1 MTGDAFRTLAL
12 SLEGVEE
19 HAHMGHPDFRV
30 NGRIFA
36 SLQADERR
44 ATVMITPDEQA
55 ALLAQAPDVFVP
67 AAGAWGRQGCTTI
80 DLARADR
87 ALVRGALVLAWEHKA
102 AAPPPRPRAGAARP
116 TSNAR
121 DAGPHRLR
129 RRPSSSG

>member
-1 MTGDAFRTLAL
+1 MTGDAFRALAL

-19 HAHMGHPDFRV
+19 RAHMGHPDFRV

-55 ALLAQAPDVFVP
+55 ALLPHAPDVFVP

-87 ALVRGALVLAWEHKA
+87 ALVRGALVLAWERKA
-102 AAPPPRPRAGAARP
+102 SAPPPRARARK
-116 TSNAR
+116 R
-121 DAGPHRLR
+121 
-129 RRPSSSG
+129 